1 MKKIVLLAA
10 ACENPTDS
18 SFCYEFKSARSKKYG
33 I

>member
-10 ACENPTDS
+10 AEESMDS
-18 SFCYEFKSARSKKYG
+18 FGCYEINSARSKRYG